1 MTDRF
6 RIPLNGHPRRVETF
20 RFTLPPDVA
29 VLSSL
34 RHSLSRWLDEA
45 GVGDPPRADV
55 VLATHEAAANAIE
68 HAGASGSVDVEAT
81 VGGGGVLVEIKDHGR
96 WKPSGVQD
104 VERGR
109 GLALMRALVSDVV
122 IDTDTNGT
130 TLRLY
135 ERA

>member
-1 MTDRF
+1 M
-6 RIPLNGHPRRVETF
+6 ETF

-34 RHSLSRWLDEA
+34 RHSLTSWLDQA
-45 GVGDPPRADV
+45 GVPDPPRADV
-55 VLATHEAAANAIE
+55 VLATHEAVANAIQ
-68 HAGASGSVDVEAT
+68 HAGSPDTVDVEASFAQ
-81 VGGGGVLVEIKDHGR
+81 GGVMVEIKDHGQ
-96 WKPSGVQD
+96 WKPSSPGND
-104 VERGR
+104 ERGR

-122 IDTDTNGT
+122 IDTDNRGT